1 MDSFTTISLTSDKA
15 PATVKIPADAEG
27 PGSGQTGGGPY
38 CVVFSKDVTGVP
50 DVTFDGP
57 AVKASDSAIT
67 RQPPSTRLA
76 LSLPIFAAL

>member
-38 CVVFSKDVTGVP
+38 CVVFSKDVPVDNEDPGSGQGGG
-50 DVTFDGP
+50 GP
-57 AVKASDSAIT
+57 YCTIA
-67 RQPPSTRLA
+67 
-76 LSLPIFAAL
+76 